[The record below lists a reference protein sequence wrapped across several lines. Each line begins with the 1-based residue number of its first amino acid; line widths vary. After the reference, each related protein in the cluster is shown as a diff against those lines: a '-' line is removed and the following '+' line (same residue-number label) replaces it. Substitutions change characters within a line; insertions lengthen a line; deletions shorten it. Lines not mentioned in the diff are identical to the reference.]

1 MMAGVQIFYIL
12 LFIINILSATASRY
26 HSEST
31 TSMSYN
37 SSYSSLASGEDGAR
51 YSEDGARYGEDMYS
65 SKEQVRFN
73 SPDLVLSA
81 NHVITNEPRTR
92 EYTFV
97 VTNQTGAPDGFLRSM
112 LVINGQYPG
121 PLIEANEGDTINVL
135 VVNRMNRPVSIHW
148 HGLHQKG
155 TPWMDG
161 VSGVTDCPIQPGVS
175 FLYSFT
181 VQGQF
186 GTFWYHAHTR
196 NLKADG
202 IVGPLIVHS
211 PRDPLVRGRD
221 FDEDM
226 IVVVSDWYHD
236 TSTYILGEQ
245 LSTRG
250 YNGSF
255 AAPSPNSAIM
265 NGIGYFD
272 CLRYA
277 PGRQCQTR
285 TQPLELSV
293 KPNSK
298 TRLRFIQSS
307 SHALFRISVDSHRL
321 DIIEADATPVQSQF
335 HMERVQIHGGER
347 YSVILNTANDREG
360 DSFYLRA
367 AIDID
372 CLAWVAPG
380 LENAAGNTA
389 KAVIRVTNRSTMTE
403 GSSLRLPRDADW
415 PPSSIGTCYDVDSTA
430 LTPRLRP
437 SLTTNAVGRVFFN
450 VSFGTIVVVDQP
462 TASARRVLGRFF
474 VDNTTYIARLQ
485 KPLLHHMLQGG
496 AGRLNSSEVASETL
510 PTPGVW
516 DIVINNLDVAREHP
530 FHLHGMDT
538 CLVARGPGAL
548 NDLTATKVRYNT
560 ETPVCRDVHVL
571 PGNTYNV
578 LRVQANNPGVWFFHC
593 HLGWHLGAGFAGVVV
608 LQPDVVAQMQL
619 PPKSRALCQS
629 QDVADDL

>member
-12 LFIINILSATASRY
+12 LFISNVLSATASRY

-121 PLIEANEGDTINVL
+121 PLIEGDTINVL

-186 GTFWYHAHTR
+186 GTFWYHVRRSTRYQEHPAHTR

-226 IVVVSDWYHD
+226 IVVVS

-372 CLAWVAPG
+372 CLAPG
-380 LENAAGNTA
+380 LDNAAGNTA
-389 KAVIRVTNRSTMTE
+389 KAVIRVTNRRTLTE
-403 GSSLRLPRDADW
+403 GSSLRLPRDSDW

-450 VSFGTIVVVDQP
+450 VSFGTIVVADQP

-516 DIVINNLDVAREHP
+516 DI
-530 FHLHGMDT
+530 T